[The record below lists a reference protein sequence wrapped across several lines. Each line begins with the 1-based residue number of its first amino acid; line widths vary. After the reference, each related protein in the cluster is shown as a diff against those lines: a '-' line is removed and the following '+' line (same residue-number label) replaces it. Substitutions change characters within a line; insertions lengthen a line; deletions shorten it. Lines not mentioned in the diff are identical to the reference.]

1 MIIRKANRIFTANSR
16 VYFTTKDGKVKVVR
30 MSPRNVAHLVADFTK
45 KMRSIFKEEFS
56 FSFGGESIEYS
67 GFKIK
72 VDGDK
77 DFTLDFSVN

>member
-16 VYFTTKDGKVKVVR
+16 VYFKTLKGGTKIVR
-30 MSPRNVAHLVADFTK
+30 MSPRNVAHLVADFQK

-72 VDGDK
+72 VDGDE